1 MPLRPPAGF
10 IRIGYNPLKVPDA
23 PTIGTATAGNTEVSV
38 SFTAP
43 TNVGGSAITLYGA
56 VAKNSSDN
64 TTVSATGA
72 SSPVT
77 VTGLTN
83 GVTYT
88 AAVWAINSFGPGPF
102 SSFTGS
108 FSPSNPIGL
117 FAGGTGSSPE
127 YNVIDKVTISTLGNA
142 TDFGDLSIARAYL
155 CAFSSSTRAVFAGG
169 KLQTGSFTVYNV
181 IEYCTFATS
190 GNTSDFGDLLN
201 NYEASVGFSN
211 STRGIVADGYEN
223 TTSSNVIQYV
233 TIATTGNATDFG
245 DLITVG
251 SGQASGLASPTR
263 GVYAGGIV
271 SGSFTNIIQYVT
283 IATTG
288 NATDFGDLLT
298 GTGRM
303 AGMSSST
310 RGVFAGGVDSS
321 LASINVIQYITIAT
335 TGNSVDF
342 GDLTTIWSRASGT
355 SSSTRGLI
363 GGGYKNSS
371 TTNVIEYVTIA
382 TTGNSADF
390 GDLTVAR
397 SDLSAC
403 SSGHG
408 GLA

>member
-64 TTVSATGA
+64 TTTAATGA
-72 SSPVT
+72 TSPVT

-83 GVTYT
+83 DVTYT

-142 TDFGDLSIARAYL
+142 TDFGDLTIARAYL

-169 KLQTGSFTVYNV
+169 KLQSGDFAPYNV
-181 IEYCTFATS
+181 IDYCTFATS
-190 GNTSDFGDLLN
+190 GNATDFGDLLN
-201 NYEASVGFSN
+201 KFDSSAGFSN
-211 STRGIVADGYEN
+211 ATRGIVADGYDN
-223 TTSSNVIQYV
+223 NSSSNVIQYV

-245 DLITVG
+245 DLIIVG
-251 SGQASGLASPTR
+251 SGQATGLASSTR
-263 GVYAGGIV
+263 GIYAGGIV

-283 IATTG
+283 IASTG

-298 GTGRM
+298 ATGRI
-303 AGMSSST
+303 AGLSSST
-310 RGVFAGGVDSS
+310 RGVFAGGTTGAGD
-321 LASINVIQYITIAT
+321 INVIQYITIAT
-335 TGNSVDF
+335 TGDSIDF
-342 GDLTTIWSRASGT
+342 GDLTTVWSRPVGAS
-355 SSSTRGLI
+355 SLTRGLI
-363 GGGYKNSS
+363 GGGVKNSS
-371 TTNVIEYVTIA
+371 TTNVIEYITIA

-397 SDLSAC
+397 SNLSAC